1 MTENAQLTVDQ
12 IRMSIQELVASVTER
27 ETGEV
32 AADARFKEDLG
43 VDSLLGIE
51 LMLLIDKKFGIEIP
65 DEEFEQLLTVNEAVP
80 VVQRYLA
87 EGTLPRG
94 A

>member
-1 MTENAQLTVDQ
+1 MSENARLTGDQ

-27 ETGEV
+27 EAGEV

-87 EGTLPRG
+87 EATLPRG

>member
-1 MTENAQLTVDQ
+1 MTENARLTGDQ

-27 ETGEV
+27 EAGEV

-87 EGTLPRG
+87 EATLPRG